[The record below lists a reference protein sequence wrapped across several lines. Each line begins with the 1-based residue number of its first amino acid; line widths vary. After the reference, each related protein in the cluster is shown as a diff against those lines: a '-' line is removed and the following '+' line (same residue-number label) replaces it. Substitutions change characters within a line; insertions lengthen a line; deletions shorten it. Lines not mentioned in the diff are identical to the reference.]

1 MLARR
6 LFAIAMVALSTLTFA
21 TPVPAKILKGGV
33 SEESLRLAPAR
44 SLNGNANTSTPSGTP
59 LRISRAPA
67 ALKGSAV
74 DSSAFAGTAQNGR
87 TSPLDGVVDTNQFA
101 QAPKNFDIGAERG
114 SREMMLAWE
123 RWHKQ
128 LSQAIYSRWQAMAE
142 DPGRATVK
150 IFVSSDRRI
159 TAQILRSSGAPQF
172 EQTVLTAINSL
183 NGNPGL
189 TFPAKSQRRSVS
201 FEADYIAGANVTP
214 GYSWVKNDY
223 EKVREDY

>member
-1 MLARR
+1 MYGRN
-6 LFAIAMVALSTLTFA
+6 LFAIAMVAFCTFSMA
-21 TPVPAKILKGGV
+21 VPAPAKLLKGGV
-33 SEESLRLAPAR
+33 SDESLRLAPANR
-44 SLNGNANTSTPSGTP
+44 ALDGNARQQAAP

-67 ALKGSAV
+67 ALQGSAV
-74 DSSAFAGTAQNGR
+74 DAGAFTGTPQNGR

-114 SREMMLAWE
+114 SKEMTLAWE

-128 LSQAIYSRWQAMAE
+128 LSQAIYERWQAMAE
-142 DPGRATVK
+142 DPGHATVK

-172 EQTVLTAINSL
+172 ETTIMSAISSL

-189 TFPAKSQRRSVS
+189 TFPAKSQRHSVS
-201 FEADYIAGANVTP
+201 FEADYVAGANVTP

-223 EKVREDY
+223 EKVRENY

>member
-1 MLARR
+1 MFDRR
-6 LFAIAMVALSTLTFA
+6 LFAIILVALCTFTLA
-21 TPVPAKILKGGV
+21 MPAPAKLLKGGL

-44 SLNGNANTSTPSGTP
+44 TLNGNAQQPQAAP

-67 ALKGSAV
+67 ALQGSAV
-74 DSSAFAGTAQNGR
+74 DAGAFTGTAQNGR
-87 TSPLDGVVDTNQFA
+87 SSPLDGVVDTNSFA

-114 SREMMLAWE
+114 SREMTLAWE

-128 LSQAIYSRWQAMAE
+128 LSQAIYERWQAMAE

-150 IFVSSDRRI
+150 IFVSSNRQI
-159 TAQILRSSGAPQF
+159 TAQIIRSSGAPQF
-172 EQTVLTAINSL
+172 ETTILSAVSSL

-189 TFPAKSQRRSVS
+189 TFPAKSQRHSVS
-201 FEADYIAGANVTP
+201 FEADYVAGANVTP

-223 EKVREDY
+223 EKVRENY